1 MTRAIV
7 WERTDFTCVEHL
19 VFSDSA
25 DAKTAAG
32 YLVGAEEDQPFAVKY
47 QIEITAD
54 WKVSAFKVLA
64 LDASERRIEMKSN
77 ERGEWFDENGRRAP
91 EFDGCFEIDITL
103 TPLTNTLPIK
113 RLNLKTG
120 EQKKISVLYVELP
133 EFKIKRVEQFYTKLG
148 ERLYVYEG
156 YPKDFR
162 AELPIDED
170 GFVIDYPEIFRR
182 IYPRN

>member
-1 MTRAIV
+1 MTRTIV

-19 VFSDSA
+19 VFVDSG
-25 DAKTAAG
+25 DVKTAAG
-32 YLVGAEEDQPFAVKY
+32 HLVGAEENQPFAVEY
-47 QIEITAD
+47 RIEINSA
-54 WKVSAFKVLA
+54 WKVSAFEITA
-64 LDASERRIEMKSN
+64 LDQTDRRIKMTAD
-77 ERGEWFDENGRRAP
+77 ERGRWFDENGKRAP

-113 RLNLKTG
+113 RLNLPIG
-120 EQKKISVLYVELP
+120 ERQKISVLYIELP

-156 YPKDFR
+156 YPKNFR
-162 AELPIDED
+162 AELPLDEN

-182 IYPRN
+182 VYPRN